1 MNWLED
7 HGFEVFPHKR
17 KDLEKVFREA
27 SREANLRL
35 RTIEKASKQSLSQAY
50 ISTIGDIH
58 GLRGGR
64 YRRFSTKLP
73 PSYNQLEKE
82 VKYILHFLDLQ
93 TSTLEG
99 IEEYLYHHD
108 EALTRTLGY
117 EADDKTRDIFMRMWT
132 NKYYER
138 LEALVQSDTLI
149 DIMNDLSDLGADL
162 SQARLTEAFKRAI
175 AYSKDRYVANYLREL
190 LRPKRDKETDEEY
203 ANRVNRAWED
213 KDIYEDLPRIV
224 AEDRETQRKNR
235 EAAFRKKFGR

>member
-50 ISTIGDIH
+50 ISTVGDIR

-64 YRRFSTKLP
+64 HRRFSIKLP

-82 VKYILHFLDLQ
+82 VKYILHFLDMQ
-93 TSTLEG
+93 TSTLQG
-99 IEEYLYHHD
+99 IEEYLSRHD
-108 EALTRTLGY
+108 DALTTILGY
-117 EADDKTRDIFMRMWT
+117 EPDDETRSVFSRMWS

-138 LEALVQSDTLI
+138 LEALLPSNELI
-149 DIMNDLSDLGADL
+149 DIMSDLIDMGADL
-162 SQARLTEAFKRAI
+162 SQPKMTEAFKRAI
-175 AYSKDRYVANYLREL
+175 SYSKDVMISDYLFQL
-190 LRPKRDKETDEEY
+190 LRPQGFDESDEEY
-203 ANRVNRAWED
+203 RERVSKKWED
-213 KDIYEDLPRIV
+213 ADVYKSLPKIV
-224 AEDRETQRKNR
+224 ERDRE
-235 EAAFRKKFGR
+235 EARRRRDEAFRKKFGR